1 MDRTIGQVAALAG
14 VTVRTLHHYDEVGLL
29 RPSGRSAGGYRVYDD
44 ADLERLHRVLAYREL
59 GFTLEQVAE
68 ILDDPQADT
77 ASHLRRQHAV
87 VRQRIERLTVVLTHI
102 QHEME
107 AQQMGISLT
116 PQEQFELFGDLPIDD
131 HAAEAE
137 QRWGTSQEW
146 AQSRARTTAYGKQDW
161 LAITAEAEAIEAGLG
176 AALEAG
182 VPASDARAMDLARAH
197 RQHISTWYYDCP
209 PQLHRGLGDMY
220 VGDPRF
226 AAHYDERVAG
236 LAQYVRD
243 AIHADADR
251 TT

>member
-1 MDRTIGQVAALAG
+1 MDRTIGQLAALAG

-29 RPSGRSAGGYRVYDD
+29 RPSGRSTGGYRVYDD

-59 GFTLEQVAE
+59 GFSLEQVAG
-68 ILDDPQADT
+68 ILDDPKADT

-87 VRQRIERLTVVLTHI
+87 VRRRIERLTRVLDHI
-102 QHEME
+102 EHEME

-116 PQEQFELFGDLPIDD
+116 PQEQFELFGDLPSADY
-131 HAAEAE
+131 AAEAE

-146 AQSRARTTAYGKQDW
+146 AQSSARTTAYTKQDW
-161 LAITAEAEAIEAGLG
+161 LAIKAEAEAIEVGLG
-176 AALEAG
+176 EALEAG
-182 VPASDARAMDLARAH
+182 VPTSDVRAMDLARAH
-197 RQHISTWYYDCP
+197 RQHISTWFYDCP
-209 PQLHRGLGDMY
+209 PQMHRGLGDM
-220 VGDPRF
+220 VVADPRF

-251 TT
+251 TG